1 MPRRIVEQPEEEE
14 EEQVDPNEEPA
25 EEEGDPTAE
34 EEPVEDEEAEEQPY
48 RRPVRKAVAAPRAEP
63 TYSTVAEDTFK
74 ALVAEVLDAR
84 LTPLFTKIARLQK
97 GLSALEGVIEKGLVN
112 AEPVEKSNV
121 PSPDPAPVATIEPA
135 APAAA
140 PSGTAEQPAGK
151 VVVLKSEEEGLEPRA
166 ASALRKATDLTVQH
180 RRGFQRRGA
189 VDAAMRGGYLNEA
202 LVKSLENEIAEVED
216 LVVKGLL

>member
-1 MPRRIVEQPEEEE
+1 MARRIVEPEEEE
-14 EEQVDPNEEPA
+14 EEQVDPNAVPEED
-25 EEEGDPTAE
+25 EEGDPTAE

-63 TYSTVAEDTFK
+63 TYNTVAEDTFK
-74 ALVAEVLDAR
+74 ALVAEVLDAK
-84 LTPLFTKIARLQK
+84 LTPLFTKMARLQK
-97 GLSALEGVIEKGLVN
+97 GLSALEDVIEKGLVN

-121 PSPDPAPVATIEPA
+121 PDPGPAPAATIEPV

-140 PSGTAEQPAGK
+140 PSGTVDQPAGK
-151 VVVLKSEEEGLEPRA
+151 VVVLKGEEDGLEPRA